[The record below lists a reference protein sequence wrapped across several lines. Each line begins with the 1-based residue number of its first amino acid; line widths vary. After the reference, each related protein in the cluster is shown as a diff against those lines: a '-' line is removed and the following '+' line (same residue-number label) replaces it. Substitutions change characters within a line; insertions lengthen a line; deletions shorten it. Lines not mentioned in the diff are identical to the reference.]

1 MNSGLPKTTSK
12 AGSLKSLREFV
23 RMESHDA
30 EHDREVLELANR
42 LIAQYGER
50 AMTYAKYQSLKAAHR
65 DEKRTMEIWYRIADA
80 ADRIWKVE
88 PA

>member
-1 MNSGLPKTTSK
+1 MNISLPKTNSE
-12 AGSLKSLREFV
+12 AGGLKSLKRFV
-23 RMESHDA
+23 RMESDDA
-30 EHDREVLELANR
+30 EHDQEVLELANR

-65 DEKRTMEIWYRIADA
+65 DEKLTMEIWYRIADA

-88 PA
+88 PV